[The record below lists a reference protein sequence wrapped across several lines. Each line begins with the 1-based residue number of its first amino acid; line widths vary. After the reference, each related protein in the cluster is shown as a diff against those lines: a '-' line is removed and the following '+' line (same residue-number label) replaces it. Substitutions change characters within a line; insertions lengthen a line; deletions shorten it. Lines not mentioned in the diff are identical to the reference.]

1 MSRATSEGLVVF
13 RMPSP
18 AMLLGAEVRSLAA
31 RRALSAEFLGTL
43 LRVFFAAGTA
53 IVTGGMLGEKLSS
66 SRLMVTAM
74 AHGLAFGLLAFAM
87 SGASGGH
94 LNPILTLAAVV
105 TRRMPVA
112 RGAWY
117 LVAQLLG
124 ALIGAMLLK
133 FSLPVGVPVA
143 LGLPSVA
150 PRITAEGALIVEGLL
165 AFSLA
170 VVFMAS
176 AGKGVAPVTVGLM
189 TALGR
194 LFGTVLTGAPMNPA
208 LVFGVALSAGIWT
221 NHWLWWLGPMMGAL
235 VAGVCWR
242 LWLGEADGNRAG
254 VEGRAWR

>member
-13 RMPSP
+13 KMPSP

-31 RRALSAEFLGTL
+31 RRALSAELLGTL
-43 LRVFFAAGTA
+43 LLVFFAAGTM

-66 SRLMVTAM
+66 SRLMVSAM
-74 AHGLAFGLLAFAM
+74 AHGLAFGLIAFAM
-87 SGASGGH
+87 SGVSGGH

-105 TRRMPVA
+105 ARRMPLA
-112 RGAWY
+112 RGMWY

-124 ALIGAMLLK
+124 AFLGAMLLK
-133 FSLPVGVPVA
+133 FSLPAGVPVA
-143 LGLPSVA
+143 LGLPMVG

-170 VVFMAS
+170 IVFMIS
-176 AGKGVAPVTVGLM
+176 AGKGTAPVAVGLM

-194 LFGTVLTGAPMNPA
+194 LFGAALTGAPMNPA
-208 LVFGVALSAGIWT
+208 LVFGVALAAGIWT

-235 VAGVCWR
+235 LAAVCWR
-242 LWLGEADGNRAG
+242 LWLGEGDGHRAG
-254 VEGRAWR
+254 AEGRTWR